1 MKNNWIVW
9 IALSLIITTLI
20 ILGIDLFSDKGN
32 TDKNVYEYQLDK
44 FKKVDSSKI
53 CYKETS
59 SIMPALQNLQ
69 SIAVDNNDNIYIT
82 SANKVLKYNS
92 NGDSVFSF
100 SISDS
105 AYCISIAKLGEIYIG
120 MKDHLEQ
127 YNAKGKLI
135 KTFKKQGKA
144 AYFTSVTTDDSSV
157 YVADAGNKIVHR
169 YNFKGELI
177 GQIGKKD
184 KAKGIP
190 GFFIPSPYF
199 DVLIDK
205 QGQIWAINTGRH
217 GFEAYTNSGEL
228 ITKWNRV
235 SMNLDGFSGC
245 CNPTHVAVLSNG
257 DFVTSEKGI
266 ARVKI
271 HQSSGDFKCVVAGP
285 DKFIEGTTGLDL
297 AVDSKDRIF
306 VLDPAKNM
314 VRIFEKIK

>member
-9 IALSLIITTLI
+9 VALSLIIIILI
-20 ILGIDLFSDKGN
+20 ILGIDLFSDKGS

-44 FKKVDSSKI
+44 FKKVDSSQV
-53 CYKETS
+53 CYKETQ
-59 SIMPALQNLQ
+59 SIKPVLKSLH
-69 SIAVDNNDNIYIT
+69 SIAVDYSDNIYIT
-82 SANKVLKYNS
+82 SSNKVLKYS
-92 NGDSVFSF
+92 AGGDSIFSF
-100 SISDS
+100 NISDT
-105 AYCISIAKLGEIYIG
+105 AYCISIAKSGDIYIG
-120 MKDHLEQ
+120 MKNHLEH

-135 KTFKKQGKA
+135 KTFAKQGKA
-144 AYFTSVTTDDSSV
+144 AYFTSVAIDDSSV
-157 YVADAGNKIVHR
+157 YVADAGNKIVFR
-169 YNFKGELI
+169 YNFNGELI

-184 KAKGIP
+184 KSKGIP

-228 ITKWNRV
+228 ITSWNRV
-235 SMNLDGFSGC
+235 SMNLEGFSGC

-306 VLDPAKNM
+306 VLDPVKNM